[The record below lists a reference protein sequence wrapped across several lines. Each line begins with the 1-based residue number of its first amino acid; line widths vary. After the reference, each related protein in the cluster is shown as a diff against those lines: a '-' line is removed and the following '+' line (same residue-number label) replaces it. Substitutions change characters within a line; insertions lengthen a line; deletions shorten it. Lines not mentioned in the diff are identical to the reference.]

1 MRRMLIGMSQ
11 EKLGEALGLT
21 FQQVQKYEKGTNRIS
36 ASRLQQISDAL
47 DIPLSF
53 LFKGAPVSDGAV
65 NGGFAESGAEDS
77 YASDFVM
84 TAEGL
89 SLNRAFARIADPK
102 VRKKIV
108 DLVTALSE
116 GAES

>member
-1 MRRMLIGMSQ
+1 MARSMA
-11 EKLGEALGLT
+11 ALP
-21 FQQVQKYEKGTNRIS
+21 KE
-36 ASRLQQISDAL
+36 
-47 DIPLSF
+47 PE
-53 LFKGAPVSDGAV
+53 DG
-65 NGGFAESGAEDS
+65 F
-77 YASDFVM
+77 ASDFVM

-116 GAES
+116 GAAS

>member
-1 MRRMLIGMSQ
+1 MRRMLVGMSQ

-36 ASRLQQISDAL
+36 ASRLQQISEAL
-47 DIPLSF
+47 DVPLSF
-53 LFKGAPVSDGAV
+53 LFKGAPVSEGAV
-65 NGGFAESGAEDS
+65 NGGFSEGAADS

-116 GAES
+116 GVES

>member
-1 MRRMLIGMSQ
+1 
-11 EKLGEALGLT
+11 
-21 FQQVQKYEKGTNRIS
+21 
-36 ASRLQQISDAL
+36 
-47 DIPLSF
+47 
-53 LFKGAPVSDGAV
+53 
-65 NGGFAESGAEDS
+65 
-77 YASDFVM
+77 M

-116 GAES
+116 GVAS